1 MKENYYRIF
10 ESEETST
17 ISNRVQSAPKNE
29 PNTGKKALP
38 LKEYLRFI
46 KLWDIIELLSDITI
60 IAGNIGLEL
69 QVLVKETMLICTD
82 SKNCQNDEYCKLR
95 FFNLRGL
102 VSRSCFITC
111 LILCSKFVLSSVL
124 EHS

>member
-17 ISNRVQSAPKNE
+17 ISNSTQSAQKNE
-29 PNTGKKALP
+29 PNTGKEALP
-38 LKEYLRFI
+38 FKEYLRFI
-46 KLWDIIELLSDITI
+46 KLWDMIELLSDITI

-69 QVLVKETMLICTD
+69 QVLVKETLFICTV

-95 FFNLRGL
+95 FFNLR
-102 VSRSCFITC
+102 VICNS
-111 LILCSKFVLSSVL
+111 LIVQNKTTKSM
-124 EHS
+124 